1 MHERLRNRLLGG
13 FAGLVSRH
21 PIWTLF
27 FASVLTVVSLVIPI
41 KGLRFGSWTLAR
53 PLGFQSDRND
63 LIAKDLPWN
72 QRFIDW
78 QTHFVGKDQLLIAID
93 LGVERGQQ
101 GYDDRLTSAHHAAD
115 ALAAGMTTPAPDQ
128 PPHAKTPTPYAKK
141 VIWRIDAEH
150 ASPRGIRMLPMLEF
164 QATLLRY
171 REGLTQAEP
180 LLKQTT
186 LSGFLQAVAGTMA
199 AHQTAGNQAA
209 GSDMRALAANID
221 RFAAIVQAIGDELAS
236 DATVSTSPLLD
247 QLGAR
252 LPEDQRW
259 QYLTST
265 NGRMLFLRV
274 DPYRDETELSAA
286 AWSIAGLRHVIAN
299 VTSEHPDLSIGL
311 TGIEVLETE
320 ETAAAT
326 WDSTL
331 ATIISFVLIAVL
343 LIIAYHSWRMP
354 LFAMA
359 GLTVAIIWTFGFAT
373 VAVGHLQVIS
383 VVFATILLGLG
394 IAYGLHLAAHFELVR
409 HKYAPGEA
417 GFEPALRENFQTVGP
432 GVFTGA
438 ITTAAAFCTTWL
450 TDFTGVAEMGVIA
463 AAGIMLCLLA
473 MFSVYPA
480 LVRIVKPRADQ
491 IVPIEGRYL
500 HLFEERWVMPCIR
513 RPRLTLIVAGLL
525 TLLSA
530 LPIITGRLGFDYNL
544 LKLLPANAPSVLWQE
559 KVAQEGGAALY
570 FAASIADDFDRA
582 RELAH
587 RYQALPS
594 VRELGG
600 VGMLFPADERAK
612 LELLSEARK
621 QLDGMLAGPSATSP
635 SEASL
640 DLGPPLAAMR
650 QQLALVSGLGAIP
663 AAIKPSVDRVGQ
675 ALDKTLTILGNLSEP
690 LRAWQLTKLQ
700 ASYVQGRSA
709 VIERLEQVVDPSPL
723 QITDLP
729 VELRGMFVDTRG
741 RMLVEAHP
749 RIRPGVESVL
759 DPAVLPGFIRDVY
772 SVDPDATGAAVQI
785 YESGRLI
792 RSAYRTAGILAF
804 IAVFLLV
811 ALDFYSLKD
820 AALSLVPVCI
830 GFVLTFG
837 IMWLAGVHFNAANIM
852 CLPLMFGIGVDSGVH
867 MLHRHRQDPHT
878 RPLGLTHGTGK
889 GVTITS
895 LTATIGFGSLMI
907 AHHRGVASLGFVMAT
922 GILMTMFA
930 CWFVMPAW
938 LEFRDRKS

>member
-1 MHERLRNRLLGG
+1 MHEKLRNRLLSG
-13 FAGLVSRH
+13 FASLVSRH

-27 FASVLTVVSLVIPI
+27 LAGVLTVFSLVVPL
-41 KGLRFGSWTLAR
+41 KGLRFGSWTIAR

-101 GYDDRLTSAHHAAD
+101 GYDDRLTSARQAAD
-115 ALAAGMTTPAPDQ
+115 ALAAAMTQPAPDQ
-128 PPHAKTPTPYAKK
+128 PPHAKTPTPYAKR
-141 VIWRIDAEH
+141 VIWRIDAER
-150 ASPRGIRMLPMLEF
+150 ASPRGIRMLPMPEF
-164 QATLLRY
+164 QATLHRY
-171 REGLTQAEP
+171 REGLAQAEP
-180 LLKQTT
+180 LLKQPT

-199 AHQTAGNQAA
+199 THQAA
-209 GSDMRALAANID
+209 GRQAAGPDMHALAANID
-221 RFAAIVQAIGDELAS
+221 RFAAIVEAMGDTLGSSTTAP
-236 DATVSTSPLLD
+236 TSPLVA
-247 QLGAR
+247 QLGAH

-274 DPYRDETELSAA
+274 DPYRDESDLSAA
-286 AWSIAGLRHVIAN
+286 SWAIAGLRQAIAK
-299 VTSEHPDLSIGL
+299 VSGEYPDLSIGL

-331 ATIISFVLIAVL
+331 ATIISFVLIAAL

-394 IAYGLHLAAHFELVR
+394 VAYGLHLAAHFELVR

-417 GFEPALRENFQTVGP
+417 GFEPALRENFRTVGP

-463 AAGIMLCLLA
+463 AAVIMLCLLA

-491 IVPIEGRYL
+491 IVPLEGRYL

-513 RPRLTLIVAGLL
+513 RPRLTLAVTGLL
-525 TLLSA
+525 TLLA
-530 LPIITGRLGFDYNL
+530 ILPVVTGRLGFDYNL
-544 LKLLPANAPSVLWQE
+544 LKLLPANAPSVIWQE

-570 FAASIADDFDRA
+570 FAASIAKDLDQA
-582 RELAH
+582 RDLSR
-587 RYQALPS
+587 RYLALPS

-600 VGMLFPADERAK
+600 VGMLFPADEPAK
-612 LELLSEARK
+612 LDLLAEARK
-621 QLDGMLAGPSATSP
+621 QLNGMLANPPATSP
-635 SEASL
+635 SDASL
-640 DLGPPLAAMR
+640 DVGPPLAAMR
-650 QQLALVSGLGAIP
+650 QQLALVRGLGAIP
-663 AAIKPSVDRVGQ
+663 AALKLSIDRVGE
-675 ALDKTLTILGNLSEP
+675 ALDKTLATLNSLSEP
-690 LRAWQLTKLQ
+690 RRSEQLAALQ
-700 ASYVQGRSA
+700 SSYAKGRSA
-709 VIERLEQVVDPSPL
+709 VIERLEQVVDLSPL
-723 QITDLP
+723 RDTDLP
-729 VELRGMFVDTRG
+729 SELRSLFVDPRG
-741 RMLVEAHP
+741 RMVVEAHP
-749 RIRPGVESVL
+749 RIPPGVESVL

-772 SVDPDATGAAVQI
+772 SVDPNATGAAVQI

-820 AALSLVPVCI
+820 AALSLVPVGV
-830 GFVLTFG
+830 GFILTFG

-907 AHHRGVASLGFVMAT
+907 AQHRGVASLGFVMAT
-922 GILMTMFA
+922 GILMTMLA

-938 LEFRDRKS
+938 LEFRNRKS